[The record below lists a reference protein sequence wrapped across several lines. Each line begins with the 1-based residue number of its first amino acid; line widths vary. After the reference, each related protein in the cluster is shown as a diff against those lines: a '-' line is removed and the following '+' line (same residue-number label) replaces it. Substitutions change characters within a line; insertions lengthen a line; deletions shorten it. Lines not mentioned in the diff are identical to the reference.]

1 MSGRRNIL
9 RTEYSGSRGRRSP
22 LAETCQAQHILAT
35 CWHTNVLSKDALNVH
50 ACASPDHHFVCLAF
64 ARSPKKIQEH
74 GGQSEKL
81 GVSGHVNIQSRIF
94 SVPCLVHQVRIGL
107 PRCQVKFS
115 FTIVGSYH
123 HHHPIYMTSP
133 GVFDEQ
139 GLCWNPCFLFA
150 GATLRLGGVSILENL
165 PHSELEAMAQSN

>member
-1 MSGRRNIL
+1 M
-9 RTEYSGSRGRRSP
+9 E
-22 LAETCQAQHILAT
+22 
-35 CWHTNVLSKDALNVH
+35 H
-50 ACASPDHHFVCLAF
+50 A
-64 ARSPKKIQEH
+64 
-74 GGQSEKL
+74 GQSQKL

-94 SVPCLVHQVRIGL
+94 SVPCLIHQVRIGL

-115 FTIVGSYH
+115 FTIVGSY

-150 GATLRLGGVSILENL
+150 GATLRLGGVTSSVGKCHSTWSPLCIFLTFHTYRLAYPYSLCCHPKNSRGPWLEWVGKGNAWISL
-165 PHSELEAMAQSN
+165 ALDNKCKLLG

>member
-1 MSGRRNIL
+1 M
-9 RTEYSGSRGRRSP
+9 
-22 LAETCQAQHILAT
+22 
-35 CWHTNVLSKDALNVH
+35 
-50 ACASPDHHFVCLAF
+50 
-64 ARSPKKIQEH
+64 EH

-81 GVSGHVNIQSRIF
+81 GGLGHVNIQSRIF
-94 SVPCLVHQVRIGL
+94 SVPCLIHQVRIGL

-115 FTIVGSYH
+115 FTIVGSY

-150 GATLRLGGVSILENL
+150 GATLRLGGVSTHFMGILTHLCQARWDFPSKNNGNQPSNGGPWWVVENSNIIVSSTL
-165 PHSELEAMAQSN
+165 IGVYCIPCHSGSASPTWWLTMIWFCVAIYRP

>member
-1 MSGRRNIL
+1 M
-9 RTEYSGSRGRRSP
+9 
-22 LAETCQAQHILAT
+22 
-35 CWHTNVLSKDALNVH
+35 
-50 ACASPDHHFVCLAF
+50 
-64 ARSPKKIQEH
+64 EH

-94 SVPCLVHQVRIGL
+94 SVPCLIHQVRIGL

-115 FTIVGSYH
+115 FTIVGSY

-150 GATLRLGGVSILENL
+150 GATLRLGGVIFCSKPSDCFPQPSWRTSFRRMRRSMLLPTSACFTRKWWSWQVCRSHTFWRQSALLACKWCWQQQWNFNEIHQQWNFNERTKPKSI
-165 PHSELEAMAQSN
+165 